1 MSVCLYV
8 LYVWMDGWIDVC
20 MYVCLSVCMYVCV
33 CLYVC
38 MYCGRDGP
46 WPLSCFHPR
55 AQVAG
60 GGRDDPA
67 SSYAYAKLTSHLSQK
82 AYTVHC
88 TTQQVKYKRQLR
100 WTYLYGLATSS
111 YTRPSAGFSH
121 VQSQLFKCGPPR
133 SVAIRRHHR
142 EAD

>member
-1 MSVCLYV
+1 
-8 LYVWMDGWIDVC
+8 
-20 MYVCLSVCMYVCV
+20 
-33 CLYVC
+33 

-46 WPLSCFHPR
+46 RPLSCFHPR

-88 TTQQVKYKRQLR
+88 TNATSETQKTATVDL
-100 WTYLYGLATSS
+100 LHGLATSS

-142 EAD
+142 EVD